1 MLKSGSVEAARVL
14 PRHALDAEATPHVT
28 ALEEGALLYLKCFSE
43 EISCRANRLVSIE
56 HPSTPYPCTP
66 LGLCQ
71 NAANHHQMLR
81 DG

>member
-43 EISCRANRLVSIE
+43 ELSC
-56 HPSTPYPCTP
+56 P
-66 LGLCQ
+66 LNTHRPLIRVLLSGFVT
-71 NAANHHQMLR
+71 MPPMS
-81 DG
+81 